1 MNIHPDYSKLEVHLK
16 QLFGTVSRYKSAEG
30 GILDSKFESQS
41 KSMPWQSLL
50 ELELAEYLIGLN
62 LVIYSEDEGPDFQLK
77 KLSGNNC
84 IWLEAVC
91 PTNGNDI
98 PNKEVQVQQES
109 KTLMI
114 SAPLRDPDYERR
126 LTAVL
131 SGKAQKY
138 SGYLVGGIVAPTDD
152 CLIVVSTDQI
162 NTHHL
167 PFEQQRFTS
176 VLFNES
182 PVIEIDR
189 YGQSC
194 RQDMGLFTKNGE
206 PISCSFFDDNSFIS
220 GVVYKDRGDFI
231 YFSPEYR
238 AGISLK
244 DWITDSGVESYS
256 SKLLSGEIEFVETT
270 I

>member
-1 MNIHPDYSKLEVHLK
+1 MNVHPDYSKLEARLTE
-16 QLFGTVSRYKSAEG
+16 LFESVSGYKSDEG

-50 ELELAEYLIGLN
+50 ELELAEYLIDLN
-62 LVIYSEDEGPDFQLK
+62 LDVDSKDEGPDFQLK
-77 KLSGNNC
+77 KPFGCDS

-91 PTNGNDI
+91 PKNGNDT
-98 PNKEVQVQQES
+98 PNGEVQIQQKS
-109 KTLMI
+109 RTSLI

-131 SGKAQKY
+131 AEKARKY
-138 SGYLVGGIVAPTDD
+138 KGYLAREIVTPTDD
-152 CLIVVSTDQI
+152 CLIVVSTDEI
-162 NTHHL
+162 NTHYL
-167 PFEQQRFTS
+167 PFEQQRIAS

-182 PVIEIDR
+182 PVIEINR
-189 YGQSC
+189 FGGSR

-206 PISCSFFDDNSFIS
+206 PISCSFFDSNSFIT
-220 GVVYKDRGDFI
+220 GVVYKDRGDFV

-244 DWITDSGVESYS
+244 DWITDSAVESS
-256 SKLLSGEIEFVETT
+256 SSNSLSGEIELEGK
-270 I
+270 